1 MISSPREQTSPN
13 RVDEGG
19 DTPRRENI
27 LMSTGMKNSPIK
39 MYEESTK
46 FIEGTMDSGA
56 SNRRGRLN
64 SKPRKKSQKKIENA
78 AAAAAAG

>member
-1 MISSPREQTSPN
+1 
-13 RVDEGG
+13 
-19 DTPRRENI
+19 
-27 LMSTGMKNSPIK
+27 

-56 SNRRGRLN
+56 GNRRGRLN